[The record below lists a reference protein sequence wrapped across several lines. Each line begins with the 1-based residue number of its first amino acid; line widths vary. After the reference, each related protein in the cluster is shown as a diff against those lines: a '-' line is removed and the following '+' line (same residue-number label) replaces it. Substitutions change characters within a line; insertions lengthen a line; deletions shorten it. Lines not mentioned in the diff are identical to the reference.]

1 MTKLRH
7 RPLDR
12 KTRDTKCLHR
22 CFRQGRGNCYLTR
35 GWTFFGEGARL
46 SPSLQ
51 HYANRACNFGIHGF
65 IWNRYRF
72 ISLQGQVWAAEV
84 IVRGQR
90 VPRLARLMILFLSCL
105 NELYSYLSDLDDTS
119 RSPVIYDFRASTCI
133 LRPHSWEC
141 TSMHLQA
148 HQAYSLREHSFA
160 LIRFFSAF
168 PPL

>member
-1 MTKLRH
+1 MAEHSLGKAHDYR
-7 RPLDR
+7 RR
-12 KTRDTKCLHR
+12 CNITRTVHATSVYMALSETDTVLLACK
-22 CFRQGRGNCYLTR
+22 GR
-35 GWTFFGEGARL
+35 F
-46 SPSLQ
+46 
-51 HYANRACNFGIHGF
+51 
-65 IWNRYRF
+65 
-72 ISLQGQVWAAEV
+72 WAAEV
-84 IVRGQR
+84 IVRGRR

-119 RSPVIYDFRASTCI
+119 RSLVIYDFRASTCI

-168 PPL
+168 LPL